1 MYNDTEGKIMDANK
15 NIKILVVEDSPTQA
29 ELQKH
34 LLEKY
39 GYQVFAAGNGNEAIA
54 AVKKQKPAVIISD
67 IIMPDMDGYELCRQI
82 KADKKLKDIY
92 FILLTV
98 LSDPKAIIRGLECGA
113 DDFII
118 KPYREEQ
125 LVNRIDYILSKKST
139 GKPVRK
145 ELEVLVVED
154 SPTQSELLEHLL
166 KQFGYKVAFASNGRE
181 ALAAMHKHKPSL
193 VISDVLMPEMNG
205 FDLCKQIKLD
215 PKLMDIP
222 VILLTV
228 LSTPEDII
236 SGLEAQAD
244 AYVTKP
250 FQEEYLLS
258 KIRAIIEAQVV
269 QKGTLTD
276 EDLTLT
282 YAGEQFKIPSNRG
295 QILNFLLSVYD
306 SALYQNRELF
316 NSQHELRTLN
326 DQLKRKFQELQ
337 LSEERF
343 ETLVNTIPDIVYKI
357 DPDGRFTFL
366 NPAIEKLGYEPKEL
380 LGRHFSEI
388 ILPAHV
394 MAVCSKYVLPGYS
407 GRNTGDK
414 AAPKLFDERRTGGR
428 KTIGIEIGLLSKNRG
443 IISGVVES
451 LGEEVV
457 IVEVNSSGLYE
468 VAANSK
474 RRKFI
479 GTVGIIRDITERKL
493 AEDALQK
500 AKVEAET
507 ANKAK
512 SEFLANMSHELRT
525 PLNAVIG
532 FSEFMA
538 EGMAGPMTD
547 KQIEY
552 LNDIVGSGRHLL
564 ALINDILD
572 LSKIEAGKTELELKE
587 FNLRKLLEGIIVM
600 FKEKAL
606 KHMIKTSVEV
616 EKGLENAVADE
627 RRIKQVIFN
636 LLGNAF
642 KFTQNGG
649 SVRLSARRVAGC
661 TVQDAGKDLKLESYG
676 LNLASGFIEISVED
690 SGIGISEEDQ
700 QRLFRPFEQLEATLT
715 KKYEGTGLGLHL
727 SKRFVEMHGGNIWV
741 ESEKGKGSK
750 FTFVIPAR

>member
-1 MYNDTEGKIMDANK
+1 MYNDTEGKIMDTSK

-39 GYQVFAAGNGNEAIA
+39 GYQVFTATNGKEALS
-54 AVKKQKPAVIISD
+54 AVKGQKPTVIISD

-98 LSDPKAIIRGLECGA
+98 LSDPKAILKGLECGA

-125 LVNRIDYILSKKST
+125 LLSRIDYILSKKSA
-139 GKPVRK
+139 K
-145 ELEVLVVED
+145 EPASERLEVLVVED

-166 KQFGYKVAFASNGRE
+166 TQFGYRVAFATNGRD
-181 ALAAMHKHKPSL
+181 ALTAMHKHKPSL
-193 VISDVLMPEMNG
+193 IISDVLMPDMDG
-205 FDLCKQIKLD
+205 FELCKQVKHD
-215 PKLMDIP
+215 AKLMDIP

-236 SGLEAQAD
+236 RGLEAQAD

-250 FQEEYLLS
+250 FQEDYLMS
-258 KIRAIIEAQVV
+258 KVGSIIETRVM
-269 QKGTLTD
+269 QKGALPD
-276 EDLTLT
+276 ENLTLT
-282 YAGEQFKIPSNRG
+282 YAGEQFEIPSNRG

-316 NSQHELRTLN
+316 KSQHELRMLN
-326 DQLKRKFQELQ
+326 EQLKRKFQELQ

-357 DPDGRFTFL
+357 DPEGKFTFL

-380 LGRHFSEI
+380 LGKHFSEI

-394 MAVCSKYVLPGYS
+394 RAVSSQYVLPECS

-414 AAPKLFDERRTGGR
+414 TAPKLFDERRTGDR
-428 KTIGIEIGLLSKNRG
+428 KTIGIEIGLLAKNRD
-443 IISGVVES
+443 IMPGVVES
-451 LGEEVV
+451 LGKEVV

-493 AEDALQK
+493 AEDALHK

-538 EGMAGPMTD
+538 EGMAGPLTD

-564 ALINDILD
+564 SLINDILD

-587 FNLRKLLEGIIVM
+587 FNLRKLLEGNIVM

-606 KHMIKTSVEV
+606 KHNIKTSVEV
-616 EKGLENAVADE
+616 EKGLGGIVADE
-627 RRIKQVIFN
+627 RRIKQIIFN

-642 KFTQNGG
+642 KFTQDGG
-649 SVRLSARRVAGC
+649 SVRVAARRVASCKLQG
-661 TVQDAGKDLKLESYG
+661 AGEGLKLESDH
-676 LNLASGFIEISVED
+676 IEISVTD
-690 SGIGISEEDQ
+690 TGIGISEEDQ
-700 QRLFRPFEQLEATLT
+700 TRLFRPFEQLEETLT
-715 KKYEGTGLGLHL
+715 KRYEGTGLGLHL

-750 FTFVIPAR
+750 FTFVIPVR

>member
-1 MYNDTEGKIMDANK
+1 MSADK
-15 NIKILVVEDSPTQA
+15 NIKILIVEDSPTQA

-34 LLEKY
+34 LFEKY
-39 GYQVFAAGNGNEAIA
+39 GYQVYSAANGEEALS
-54 AVKKQKPAVIISD
+54 AVKKQKPTVIVSD
-67 IIMPDMDGYELCRQI
+67 VIMPDMDGYELCRQI
-82 KADKKLKDIY
+82 KADEKLRDVY
-92 FILLTV
+92 FVLLTV

-118 KPYREEQ
+118 KPYREDQ
-125 LVNRIDYILSKKST
+125 LLSRIDYILSKKSEDEAAME
-139 GKPVRK
+139 K
-145 ELEVLVVED
+145 LEVLVVED

-166 KQFGYKVAFASNGRE
+166 TKFGYKVVFATNGRE
-181 ALAAMHKHKPSL
+181 ALTAISRHKPAL
-193 VISDVLMPEMNG
+193 IISDVQMPEMDG
-205 FDLCKQIKLD
+205 FELCRQVKHDIKF
-215 PKLMDIP
+215 MDIP
-222 VILLTV
+222 IILLTV
-228 LSTPEDII
+228 LTTPEDII
-236 SGLEAQAD
+236 KGLEVQAD

-250 FQEEYLLS
+250 FQEDYLLS
-258 KIRAIIEAQVV
+258 KVGSIIESRVMQQGA
-269 QKGTLTD
+269 LSA
-276 EDLTLT
+276 ESLTLT
-282 YAGEQFKIPSNRG
+282 YADEQFEIPSNRR

-316 NSQHELRTLN
+316 KSQHELRTLN
-326 DQLKRKFQELQ
+326 EQLKRKFQELQ

-357 DPDGRFTFL
+357 DPEGKFTFL

-394 MAVCSKYVLPGYS
+394 RAVSSEYVLQEYS

-414 AAPKLFDERRTGGR
+414 TAPKLFDERRTGNR
-428 KTIGIEIGLLSKNRG
+428 KTIGIEIGLLAKNRD

-451 LGEEVV
+451 LGKEVV

-479 GTVGIIRDITERKL
+479 GTVGIIRDVTERKL
-493 AEDALQK
+493 AEDALHK
-500 AKVEAET
+500 AKIEAEM

-512 SEFLANMSHELRT
+512 SDFLANMSHELRT

-538 EGMAGPMTD
+538 EGMAGPLTD

-552 LNDIVGSGRHLL
+552 LNDIVVSGRHLL
-564 ALINDILD
+564 SLINDILD

-587 FNLRKLLEGIIVM
+587 FNLRKLLEGNMVM

-606 KHMIKTSVEV
+606 KHNIKTSVEV
-616 EKGLENAVADE
+616 EKGLGVIVADE
-627 RRIKQVIFN
+627 RRIKQIIFN

-649 SVRLSARRVAGC
+649 SVSVRARKRIG
-661 TVQDAGKDLKLESYG
+661 DLG
-676 LNLASGFIEISVED
+676 LGDSKKEPIPTPYTPTADGDYIEISVED

-700 QRLFRPFEQLEATLT
+700 TRLFRPFEQLEETLT
-715 KKYEGTGLGLHL
+715 KRYEGTGLGLHL
-727 SKRFVEMHGGNIWV
+727 SKRFVEMHGGKIWV
-741 ESEKGKGSK
+741 ESEKGKGSRFA
-750 FTFVIPAR
+750 FTIPVR